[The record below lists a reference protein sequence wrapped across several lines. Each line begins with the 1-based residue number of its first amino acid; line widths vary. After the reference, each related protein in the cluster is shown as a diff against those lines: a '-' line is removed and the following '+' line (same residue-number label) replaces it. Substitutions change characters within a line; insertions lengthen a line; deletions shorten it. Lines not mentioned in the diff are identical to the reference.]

1 MFAYRGLCLGCDTN
15 LSVCG
20 QMAHSRLFM
29 YDGMRVS
36 SSLRDGVLGN
46 QPAERGGAYA
56 THEVLL
62 SLSPPVVVVA
72 QQQQQLLLLMRQLRR
87 HAPLRTRSRAA

>member
-1 MFAYRGLCLGCDTN
+1 
-15 LSVCG
+15 
-20 QMAHSRLFM
+20 MAHSRLFM

-46 QPAERGGAYA
+46 PPAERGGAHP

-72 QQQQQLLLLMRQLRR
+72 QQLLLLLMRQLRR

>member
-1 MFAYRGLCLGCDTN
+1 
-15 LSVCG
+15 
-20 QMAHSRLFM
+20 MAHSRLFM

-72 QQQQQLLLLMRQLRR
+72 QQQLLLLMRQLRR

>member
-1 MFAYRGLCLGCDTN
+1 
-15 LSVCG
+15 
-20 QMAHSRLFM
+20 MAHSRLFM

-72 QQQQQLLLLMRQLRR
+72 QQQQLLLLMRHLRR
-87 HAPLRTRSRAA
+87 HALLLTRSRAA